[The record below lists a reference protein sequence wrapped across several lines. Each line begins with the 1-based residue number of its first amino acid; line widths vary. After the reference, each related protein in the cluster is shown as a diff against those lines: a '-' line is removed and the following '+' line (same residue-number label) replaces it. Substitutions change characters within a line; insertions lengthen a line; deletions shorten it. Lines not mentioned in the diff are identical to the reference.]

1 LAKWPPFKRLVSP
14 PRRPDEPM
22 RRLMAAIQLLTR
34 IPVQPASTV
43 TGEEDVGKSVAF
55 FPAVGL
61 IVGAGVRL
69 LYYTMKARMPAS
81 TCVILVLIYS
91 ALITNAFHEDGLAD
105 SIDGFGGG
113 WTREQTLTIMRDS
126 RIGTFG
132 TLGLIFLVLLKYNLL
147 SILEWPRFWRW
158 FLFANAASRWSTLP
172 LGMWLGYA
180 RPAGQGTMVARRVT
194 WPAALIG
201 TLTIGATALVFPPPT
216 AIAAIGVACMVALLT
231 GLYYRR
237 RLGGITG
244 DCLGATNQL
253 TEVALYLAAVLLSG
267 TR

>member
-1 LAKWPPFKRLVSP
+1 
-14 PRRPDEPM
+14 M
-22 RRLMAAIQLLTR
+22 RRLMTAIQFLTR
-34 IPVQPASTV
+34 IPVPAFAV
-43 TGEEDVGKSVAF
+43 TGEEDVSKAVGF

-61 IVGAGVRL
+61 LVGGGGCL
-69 LYYTMKARMPAS
+69 LYYAMKSLLPSS

-91 ALITNAFHEDGLAD
+91 ASITNAFHEDGLAD

-113 WTREQTLTIMRDS
+113 WTREQILTIMRDS

-132 TLGLIFLVLLKYNLL
+132 ALGLIFLVLLKYNLL
-147 SILEWPRFWRW
+147 SMLEWPRFWRW

-172 LGMWLGYA
+172 LGMWLSYA
-180 RPAGQGTMVARRVT
+180 RPEGQGKLVARRVN
-194 WPAALIG
+194 WPAMLIG
-201 TLTIGATALVFPPPT
+201 TLTIGVTALVFPPRT
-216 AIAAIGVACMVALLT
+216 AIAAIGVACAVALLT

-253 TEVALYLAAVLLSG
+253 TEVTLYLAAVLLTG

>member
-1 LAKWPPFKRLVSP
+1 
-14 PRRPDEPM
+14 M
-22 RRLMAAIQLLTR
+22 RRLMAAIQFLTR
-34 IPVQPASTV
+34 IPVPAFTV
-43 TGEEDVGKSVAF
+43 TGEEDVSKGVAF

-61 IVGAGVRL
+61 IVGGGGCL
-69 LYYTMKARMPAS
+69 LYYAMKPLLPAS

-132 TLGLIFLVLLKYNLL
+132 ALGLIFLVLLKYNLL
-147 SILEWPRFWRW
+147 AMLEWPRFWRW

-172 LGMWLGYA
+172 LSMWLGYA
-180 RPAGQGTMVARRVT
+180 RPEGQGKLVARRVS

-201 TLTIGATALVFPPPT
+201 TLTIGAAALVFPPGT
-216 AIAAIGVACMVALLT
+216 AFAAIAVSCAVVLLT
-231 GLYYRR
+231 GLYYRH
-237 RLGGITG
+237 RLGGLTG
-244 DCLGATNQL
+244 DCLGATNQI
-253 TEVALYLAAVLLSG
+253 TELALYLAAVLLTG
-267 TR
+267 PR